1 LLGEG
6 GDIDNRLK
14 TLFDALRMPSKA
26 EAQQANIAVRA
37 DDDPIHC
44 LLQDDAL
51 VFKVN
56 VETDRLLRPVA
67 NEFDLVAIIQVRV
80 LLTKVTWATVNLLS
94 RAL

>member
-14 TLFDALRMPSKA
+14 TLLDALRMPSNV
-26 EAQQANIAVRA
+26 EAKQARIDTP

-51 VFKVN
+51 VTKVS
-56 VETDRLLRPVA
+56 VETDRLLRPA
-67 NEFDLVAIIQVRV
+67 PDPFALVAIIQVRV
-80 LLTKVTWATVNLLS
+80 LVTKLTMANIGFES
-94 RAL
+94 H